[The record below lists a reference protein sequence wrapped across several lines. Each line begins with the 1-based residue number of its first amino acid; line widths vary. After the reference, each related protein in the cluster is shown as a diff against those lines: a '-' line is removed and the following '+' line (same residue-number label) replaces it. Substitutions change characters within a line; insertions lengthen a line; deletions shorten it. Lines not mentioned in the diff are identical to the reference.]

1 MLPSDS
7 VRSSSPTRRRQYYN
21 FVTLCAVRPQ
31 GNRLG
36 AALRSRAGV
45 GAIRQIAALPYRADT
60 AASDQS
66 VRILLVTSRE
76 SRRWVIPKGNP
87 KASLAPH
94 VAAAQEAE
102 EEAGVCGPICPTPLG
117 SYRYRKRKGNGAS
130 LMFDVDVYPLAVTRE
145 LPIWKEDKERERRW
159 FSLAEAANAVE
170 EEDLRYLIRSFGAHG
185 FKKATQRTG
194 VFSAVAQKTGVDAM
208 FGWFQR
214 LLPKSGNF
222 FDLFEAHSVSV
233 MAAADAMARLF
244 DGGVARG
251 DHIREVHEREHDADE
266 VTREVLSTVR
276 KTFLT
281 PFDRSAISSLIGALD
296 DSIDEMQAAVQ
307 AIDLY
312 EVADFE
318 PEMRDMAA
326 IVVDAARVTAEAMP
340 LLRDI
345 SRNGGRLHELTERL
359 VRMEG
364 HADEIHAA
372 GLKKAFKAT
381 QGAPDTLKFIVD
393 REIYK
398 HLERI
403 VDAFED
409 VANEIDGIVIDHA

>member
-1 MLPSDS
+1 MP
-7 VRSSSPTRRRQYYN
+7 N
-21 FVTLCAVRPQ
+21 
-31 GNRLG
+31 
-36 AALRSRAGV
+36 
-45 GAIRQIAALPYRADT
+45 IRQIAALPYRADS
-60 AASDQS
+60 AAADAP

-76 SRRWVIPKGNP
+76 SRRWVIPKGNQP
-87 KASLAPH
+87 SGMAPH

-130 LMFDVDVYPLAVTRE
+130 LMLDVDVYPLAVTRE
-145 LPIWKEDKERERRW
+145 LPQWKEDGERERRW
-159 FSLAEAANAVE
+159 FSLAEAASAVE
-170 EEDLRYLIRSFGAHG
+170 EEDLRYLIRSFGASG
-185 FKKATQRTG
+185 FRMAAQRTG
-194 VFSAVAQKTGVDAM
+194 MLSAVAQKTGVGAM

-222 FDLFEAHSVSV
+222 FDLFEAHAVSV

-244 DGGVARG
+244 DEGTARK
-251 DHIREVHEREHDADE
+251 DHIREVIEREQDADE
-266 VTREVLSTVR
+266 VTHEVLQTVR

-281 PFDRSAISSLIGALD
+281 PFDRSAITSLIGSLD

-312 EVADFE
+312 EVTHFE
-318 PEMRDMAA
+318 PEMRDMVA
-326 IVVDAARVTAEAMP
+326 IIVDAARITGEAMP

-345 SRNGGRLHELTERL
+345 GRNGGRLHELTERL

-372 GLKKAFKAT
+372 GVKKAFIAT

>member
-1 MLPSDS
+1 M
-7 VRSSSPTRRRQYYN
+7 
-21 FVTLCAVRPQ
+21 
-31 GNRLG
+31 
-36 AALRSRAGV
+36 
-45 GAIRQIAALPYRADT
+45 
-60 AASDQS
+60 
-66 VRILLVTSRE
+66 
-76 SRRWVIPKGNP
+76 IPKGNP
-87 KASLAPH
+87 QTGMVPH

-102 EEAGVCGPICPTPLG
+102 EEAGVLGPICPTPLG

-130 LMFDVDVYPLAVTRE
+130 LMVDVDVYPLAVTRE
-145 LPIWKEDKERERRW
+145 LPQWKEDHERERRW
-159 FSLAEAANAVE
+159 FSLADAARAVE
-170 EEDLRYLIRSFGAHG
+170 EEDLRYLIRSFGASG
-185 FKKATQRTG
+185 FKMAAQRTG
-194 VFSAVAQKTGVDAM
+194 IVHAVAQKTGVGVM

-222 FDLFEAHSVSV
+222 FELFEAHAVSV
-233 MAAADAMARLF
+233 MAAADAMARLLE
-244 DGGVARG
+244 GGTARK
-251 DHIREVHEREHDADE
+251 DHIREVLEREQDADE
-266 VTREVLSTVR
+266 VTHEVLQTVR

-281 PFDRSAISSLIGALD
+281 PFDRSAITSLIGALD
-296 DSIDEMQAAVQ
+296 DSIDEMHAAVQ

-312 EVADFE
+312 EVTTFE
-318 PEMRDMAA
+318 PEMRDMTA
-326 IVVDAARVTAEAMP
+326 IIVDAARITAEAMP

-345 SRNGGRLHELTERL
+345 SRNGARLHELTERL

-381 QGAPDTLKFIVD
+381 EATNTLKFIVD

-409 VANEIDGIVIDHA
+409 VATEIDGIVIDHA